1 MNQTTSHQ
9 DKRPVTRRAFPME
22 HIHDDKTN
30 VNISM
35 FEFKKIK
42 KMITFIL
49 QNFYNNNNQI
59 QESLDFIK
67 LFVANILNINP
78 VVANMMG
85 ITLPSELGIDKKN
98 TRGDF
103 SIVVVF
109 GTIKSNKLFAKYCC
123 TLQIYNTQL
132 YISRIQKLSTISM
145 VNALSSPY
153 SNTFM
158 EESKKI
164 EPTNIEKILDCCCQQ
179 NTMETVIIP
188 IVEKMDTEFLEENIE
203 FQEISIPKIERQ
215 LANRNL

>member
-9 DKRPVTRRAFPME
+9 DNRPVTRRAIFME
-22 HIHDDKTN
+22 HIHDDKTR
-30 VNISM
+30 VSISM

-42 KMITFIL
+42 KMINFIL
-49 QNFYNNNNQI
+49 QNFYNNNDQI
-59 QESLDFIK
+59 QESLNFIK

-85 ITLPSELGIDKKN
+85 ITLPSELGINKNN

-109 GTIKSNKLFAKYCC
+109 GTITSNKLSAKYCC

-132 YISRIQKLSTISM
+132 YISKIQKLSTICM
-145 VNALSSPY
+145 VNALSSRY

-164 EPTNIEKILDCCCQQ
+164 ESTNIEKILDCCCQQ
-179 NTMETVIIP
+179 NTMEKVIIP
-188 IVEKMDTEFLEENIE
+188 IVERMDTDFLKENIE
-203 FQEISIPKIERQ
+203 FEEISIPNVTRQ
-215 LANRNL
+215 LANQNL